1 MLLYFFLSCCSL
13 VCLALNRTTAS
24 GRTQLVAKLC
34 SPRGA
39 VPTDFTLGSVA
50 SSLGLIGYRR
60 AVNTSH
66 AEASYVHIFLVDCA
80 CANPLEDSSSATAS
94 SQERFECHYIY
105 ENNSSKKLIATVSV
119 FNVTELTCCVASS
132 GQCSSSGTTGFGC
145 DVNSTPDSTPDSNDD
160 NNEYTC
166 NDGDLIAIAIK
177 REERGDNHEYTKLTP
192 NLVHSDTSE
201 VFQIHTSA
209 EDGLLSI
216 YKVHVDARYVKLHGY
231 FAIVPGR
238 RQQSSYRCSVR
249 SENGRCQKT
258 LTYVP
263 GQPAVCK
270 VATERPTAGAREDG
284 QEEEEEAEAVDTW
297 HLVLVVLCV
306 LLFAAL
312 IVVSCMCNRGKCP
325 QRQARPTRPASGPG
339 QPEEE
344 TELRQN
350 KENDQ
355 RDSDRE
361 SSNLGGENN
370 V

>member
-1 MLLYFFLSCCSL
+1 MLLYLFISCCSL

-24 GRTQLVAKLC
+24 GRTQLVAKSC
-34 SPRGA
+34 RPRGA
-39 VPTDFTLGSVA
+39 VDHTNVTLGSVA
-50 SSLGLIGYRR
+50 SCLDLISHRGV
-60 AVNTSH
+60 VNTSH

-105 ENNSSKKLIATVSV
+105 ENNSTKKLNATVSV
-119 FNVTELTCCVASS
+119 FNVTELTCCVASN

-145 DVNSTPDSTPDSNDD
+145 DVNSTPDSIDD

-166 NDGDLIAIAIK
+166 NDGDLIAIQ

-192 NLVHSDTSE
+192 NLGHSDISKGIQ
-201 VFQIHTSA
+201 VHTSA

-216 YKVHVDARYVKLHGY
+216 YKVQGDGRYVELHGY

-238 RQQSSYRCSVR
+238 RQQSSYRCSVM
-249 SENGRCQKT
+249 SENGRYQKT

-263 GQPAVCK
+263 GQPAVCM
-270 VATERPTAGAREDG
+270 VATERPTAGARKDG
-284 QEEEEEAEAVDTW
+284 HEEEVDTRL
-297 HLVLVVLCV
+297 LVLVILCV

-312 IVVSCMCNRGKCP
+312 IVVSYMCYSGKCP
-325 QRQARPTRPASGPG
+325 QRQARPTRPASGPV

>member
-1 MLLYFFLSCCSL
+1 M
-13 VCLALNRTTAS
+13 
-24 GRTQLVAKLC
+24 
-34 SPRGA
+34 
-39 VPTDFTLGSVA
+39 
-50 SSLGLIGYRR
+50 
-60 AVNTSH
+60 
-66 AEASYVHIFLVDCA
+66 
-80 CANPLEDSSSATAS
+80 
-94 SQERFECHYIY
+94 
-105 ENNSSKKLIATVSV
+105 SV
-119 FNVTELTCCVASS
+119 FNVTELTCCVASN

-145 DVNSTPDSTPDSNDD
+145 DVNSTPDSNDD

-166 NDGDLIAIAIK
+166 NYGDLITIAIQCEK
-177 REERGDNHEYTKLTP
+177 RGDSREYTKLTP

-201 VFQIHTSA
+201 EFHVNTSA
-209 EDGLLSI
+209 EDDLLSI

-238 RQQSSYRCSVR
+238 RQQSSYRCSVG
-249 SENGRCQKT
+249 SEKGRCQKT

-263 GQPAVCK
+263 GQPAVCE

-284 QEEEEEAEAVDTW
+284 HEEEEEEAEAMDTW
-297 HLVLVVLCV
+297 LLGLVVALCV
-306 LLFAAL
+306 LLFVAL
-312 IVVSCMCNRGKCP
+312 IVVSCMCYWRKCP
-325 QRQARPTRPASGPG
+325 QRQARPTRQASGPR

>member
-1 MLLYFFLSCCSL
+1 MSVRSCLFFSFLSFCYSL

-24 GRTQLVAKLC
+24 GSTQLVAKLC
-34 SPRGA
+34 SPPGA

-50 SSLGLIGYRR
+50 SRLGLI

-66 AEASYVHIFLVDCA
+66 AEASYVHIFLVDSA
-80 CANPLEDSSSATAS
+80 CANPLEDSSKATAS

-105 ENNSSKKLIATVSV
+105 ENNSIKKLNATVSV
-119 FNVTELTCCVASS
+119 FNVTELTCCAASN

-145 DVNSTPDSTPDSNDD
+145 DVNSTPDCTPDSNDD

-166 NDGDLIAIAIK
+166 NDGDFIAIK
-177 REERGDNHEYTKLTP
+177 REERGDNHEHTKLTP

-216 YKVHVDARYVKLHGY
+216 YKVHADARYVKLHGY

-238 RQQSSYRCSVR
+238 RQQSSYLCSVR
-249 SENGRCQKT
+249 SENRLCQKT

-270 VATERPTAGAREDG
+270 VATERQTAEA
-284 QEEEEEAEAVDTW
+284 QKEEAEAVDTW

-312 IVVSCMCNRGKCP
+312 IVVSYMCYRRKCP
-325 QRQARPTRPASGPG
+325 QRQARPTRPASGPRR
-339 QPEEE
+339 PEEE